1 MLVLVSFF
9 VVVMMIMI
17 VIVIVI
23 MLGTARLFGRRRGVT
38 FVIGATGSSSFGG
51 QHRRGRTVVVL
62 GHLAQEFLLFAAVRR
77 HDLVF
82 VL

>member
-17 VIVIVI
+17 VIVI
-23 MLGTARLFGRRRGVT
+23 MLGTARLFGRRRGAT